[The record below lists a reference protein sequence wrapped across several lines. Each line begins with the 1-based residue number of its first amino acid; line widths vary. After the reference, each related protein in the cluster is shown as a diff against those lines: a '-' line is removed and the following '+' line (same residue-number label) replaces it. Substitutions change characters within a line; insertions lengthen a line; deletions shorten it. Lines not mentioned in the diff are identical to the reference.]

1 MIELSLKDV
10 ERVTGVVA
18 SPFEAQLSLLLAT
31 PRVAGG
37 EGLRSFSNNARIVL
51 SGKAARLA
59 GRYNCYADFLFEE
72 TGDKKPLVVECQGR
86 LVHSGA
92 DAAMSDSDRATALQQ
107 MGFNVM
113 LLTYQQIADE
123 KNFEIV
129 KRMLFEE
136 IGLEYREKTDASLMR
151 SAVFVASPLSIGTRW
166 GAKVSEPCPYLCSCE
181 TLQ

>member
-1 MIELSLKDV
+1 M
-10 ERVTGVVA
+10 TGVVA

-31 PRVAGG
+31 PRAAGG

-136 IGLEYREKTDASLMR
+136 IGLEYREKTERQLDAQRSLR
-151 SAVFVASPLSIGTRW
+151 RELFIDW
-166 GAKVSEPCPYLCSCE
+166 N
-181 TLQ
+181 TLGR

>member
-1 MIELSLKDV
+1 M
-10 ERVTGVVA
+10 
-18 SPFEAQLSLLLAT
+18 
-31 PRVAGG
+31 
-37 EGLRSFSNNARIVL
+37 
-51 SGKAARLA
+51 
-59 GRYNCYADFLFEE
+59 
-72 TGDKKPLVVECQGR
+72 
-86 LVHSGA
+86 HSGA

-151 SAVFVASPLSIGTRW
+151 SAVFVASSLSIGTRW
-166 GAKVSEPCPYLCSCE
+166 GAKVSEPCPYLCSCK

>member
-1 MIELSLKDV
+1 MRSA
-10 ERVTGVVA
+10 VV
-18 SPFEAQLSLLLAT
+18 
-31 PRVAGG
+31 
-37 EGLRSFSNNARIVL
+37 
-51 SGKAARLA
+51 
-59 GRYNCYADFLFEE
+59 LFEE

-86 LVHSGA
+86 LVHGGT

-136 IGLEYREKTDASLMR
+136 IGLEYREKTERQLDAQCSLR
-151 SAVFVASPLSIGTRW
+151 RELFIDW
-166 GAKVSEPCPYLCSCE
+166 N
-181 TLQ
+181 TLGR